1 MTFPLAIN
9 SVIRALILLLM
20 LVSVA
25 IAQDI
30 PPPPNP
36 PRLVNDFAGALS
48 NSEREALE
56 RKLNAYHD
64 TTSTQIA
71 VVIVKNLGGYEVMDY
86 AFRIGETW
94 GVGQKGKENGVVI
107 LVAIDDRKAA
117 IATGY
122 GLEGAIP
129 DIATRH
135 IRENQMNPNFREG
148 NFYKGLDEATTT
160 IMKLASGEYTADDM
174 QQELPPG
181 AVIAIGVFLV
191 FLAIMFITIIAVASR
206 KRNHIGS
213 KGIDFWTALWLMS
226 HMGKGNR
233 GGKSGWGGGSGWGG
247 FGGGSSGGGFGG
259 FGGGSFGGGGSGGS
273 W

>member
-1 MTFPLAIN
+1 M
-9 SVIRALILLLM
+9 LLL
-20 LVSVA
+20 VSAAVA
-25 IAQDI
+25 QNI
-30 PPPPNP
+30 PSPPDP
-36 PRLVNDFAGALS
+36 PRMVADFAKVLS
-48 NSEREALE
+48 QSELDALE
-56 RKLNAYHD
+56 RKLVAYRD
-64 TTSTQIA
+64 STSTEIA
-71 VVIVKNLGGYEVMDY
+71 VVIVNDLQGYEVTDY
-86 AFRIGETW
+86 AFRIGEKW
-94 GVGQKGKENGVVI
+94 GVGQRGKNNGVVI

-160 IMKLASGEYTADDM
+160 IMKLASGEFTADDM
-174 QQELPPG
+174 TQEIPTG
-181 AVIAIGVFLV
+181 VVVAMAIF
-191 FLAIMFITIIAVASR
+191 FILMIVMIIVIIAVASR

-259 FGGGSFGGGGSGGS
+259 FGGGSFGGGGSGGR